1 MKKLFFP
8 IILLLITGL
17 IVFGEI
23 RNGNGY
29 NKKAAL
35 SGKHNDIEI
44 EGSGKDEYRGLSS
57 DKKVGPNVDMEI
69 ESSAISTDDEDG
81 DVVEEGSGYIPPQDT
96 EKNVAISSVPI
107 THERDEEKDI
117 RSTTKTII
125 DSFTKLTTTT
135 TIKPSIIK
143 DVIIEEST
151 TKKVDTTTEKFPK
164 DIIHEIHPDDED
176 QGNDDIADSE
186 DDDDDEDS
194 EDDIK
199 IENVVVEDSNVH
211 ETSTHPTTTTTS
223 VVAEKPYGKTQS
235 TSRPEVKYTKSPPVI
250 YDDIEQFFASIHIL
264 TKPGFLAV
272 IVGGLVIGILIV
284 ILFIMFIIYRMR
296 KKDEGSYA
304 LDEPSQPPHYSYAYQ
319 KAPTKEFYA

>member
-1 MKKLFFP
+1 MSKFFFL
-8 IILLLITGL
+8 IILLLITVL
-17 IVFGEI
+17 YVFGEI
-23 RNGNGY
+23 KSENGL

-35 SGKHNDIEI
+35 SGKYSDVEI
-44 EGSGKDEYRGLSS
+44 EGSGKDGYKSNINN
-57 DKKVGPNVDMEI
+57 KKIGPNIDMEI

-81 DVVEEGSGYIPPQDT
+81 DVVEEGSGYVPPQ
-96 EKNVAISSVPI
+96 EPNKKVSISSIPI
-107 THERDEEKDI
+107 THDEEDI
-117 RSTTKTII
+117 RSTSKNV
-125 DSFTKLTTTT
+125 DSFTTSPTSIPVMVTTPQ
-135 TIKPSIIK
+135 KSIIK
-143 DVIIEEST
+143 DTHIDET
-151 TKKVDTTTEKFPK
+151 TKKMDTTTDKLPK
-164 DIIHEIHPDDED
+164 EVVHEIHPDDD
-176 QGNDDIADSE
+176 IDDSDE
-186 DDDDDEDS
+186 DDDDDA

-199 IENVVVEDSNVH
+199 IENILVEDPIQ
-211 ETSTHPTTTTTS
+211 ETSTKPTTTTTA
-223 VVAEKPYGKTQS
+223 VVTDKPYVKTKG
-235 TSRPEVKYTKSPPVI
+235 TSRPETKSTKTPVL